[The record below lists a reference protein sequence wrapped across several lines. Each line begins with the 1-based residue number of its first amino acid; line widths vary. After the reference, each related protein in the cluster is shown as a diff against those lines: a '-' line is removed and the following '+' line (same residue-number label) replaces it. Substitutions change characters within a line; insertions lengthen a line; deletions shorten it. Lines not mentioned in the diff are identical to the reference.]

1 MKTSPKFT
9 VILVAFLVGCGSQ
22 VFAEGQL
29 GATKGPT
36 SKLYLSESKGTGH
49 IYADGK
55 IFEPKQATAFDA
67 PGTVIETEVD
77 SHQAYVYSNGTAMYV
92 DANTRV
98 EVNRFVQDR
107 FLPNSNTTEAEPS
120 ASQSDIFLWHGL
132 VGVCTSQLTSG
143 TTMNYS
149 TAHGTVTI
157 RGRKIAIQ
165 TTPTETTVYLIDG
178 DVTVRT
184 GKQDTGGQVLKSG
197 ERAIIRP
204 SAAGAPSTV
213 TIDQIDKKLL
223 AELDEK
229 VTVACNARRTVS
241 FETIEKTAEF
251 GPAGQNGAAGTDPT
265 GEIVAQPVVP
275 QTPPAN
281 VTVSPDRIP

>member
-1 MKTSPKFT
+1 MG
-9 VILVAFLVGCGSQ
+9 VGSQ
-22 VFAEGQL
+22 VLAEGQL

-67 PGTVIETEVD
+67 PGTVIETEAD

-92 DANTRV
+92 DANTRIQ
-98 EVNRFVQDR
+98 VNRFVQEG

-132 VGVCTSQLTSG
+132 VGVCTSQLVSG
-143 TTMNYS
+143 TSMNYS
-149 TAHGTVTI
+149 TAHATVTI

-184 GKQDTGGQVLKSG
+184 GKQDTGGHVLVSG
-197 ERAIIRP
+197 ERAIVRP
-204 SAAGAPSTV
+204 GVAGSPPTV

-223 AELDEK
+223 AELDDK

-241 FETIEKTAEF
+241 FETIEKSAEF
-251 GPAGQNGAAGTDPT
+251 GPAGQNGAGGTTP
-265 GEIVAQPVVP
+265 GQEIVAQPVVP
-275 QTPPAN
+275 QAPPTN
-281 VTVSPDRIP
+281 ITVSPDRVP

>member
-9 VILVAFLVGCGSQ
+9 AVFVAILVGCGSQ

-36 SKLYLSESKGTGH
+36 SKLYLSETKGTGH

-67 PGTVIETEVD
+67 PGTVIETETD

-92 DANTRV
+92 DASTRL
-98 EVNRFVQDR
+98 EVNRFVQER

-120 ASQSDIFLWHGL
+120 ASQSDIFLWRGL
-132 VGVCTSQLTSG
+132 VGVCTSQLLSG
-143 TTMNYS
+143 STMNYS
-149 TAHGTVTI
+149 TEHGTVTI

-165 TTPTETTVYLIDG
+165 TSPAETIVYLIDG

-184 GKQDTGGQVLKSG
+184 GKLDTGGHVLKSG

-204 SAAGAPSTV
+204 GTAGSPPTV
-213 TIDQIDKKLL
+213 TIDEIDKKFL
-223 AELDEK
+223 AALDEK

-241 FETIEKTAEF
+241 FETIEKSAEF
-251 GPAGQNGAAGTDPT
+251 GAAGSNPGDNTNP
-265 GEIVAQPVVP
+265 GEIVPVPVVP
-275 QTPPAN
+275 QAPPVN
-281 VTVSPDRIP
+281 ITVSPDRI

>member
-1 MKTSPKFT
+1 MKTSPKFAA
-9 VILVAFLVGCGSQ
+9 ILVAILVGCGSQ

-36 SKLYLSESKGTGH
+36 SKLYLSETKGKGH
-49 IYADGK
+49 IYTDGK

-67 PGTVIETEVD
+67 PGTIIETEAE

-92 DANTRV
+92 DANTRI
-98 EVNRFVQDR
+98 EVNRFVQER
-107 FLPNSNTTEAEPS
+107 FQPNSNTTEAEPS

-132 VGVCTSQLTSG
+132 VGVCTSQLVSG
-143 TTMNYS
+143 TTMNY
-149 TAHGTVTI
+149 TTEHATVNI
-157 RGRKIAIQ
+157 RGRKIALQ

-204 SAAGAPSTV
+204 GAAGSPPTV

-241 FETIEKTAEF
+241 FETIEKSAEF
-251 GPAGQNGAAGTDPT
+251 GAAGQNGGAGGAP
-265 GEIVAQPVVP
+265 GEEIVAQPVVP
-275 QTPPAN
+275 QAPPTN
-281 VTVSPDRIP
+281 ITVSPDRIP

>member
-1 MKTSPKFT
+1 MA
-9 VILVAFLVGCGSQ
+9 L
-22 VFAEGQL
+22 AEGQL
-29 GATKGPT
+29 GPTKGPT
-36 SKLYLSESKGTGH
+36 SKLYLSETKGTGH

-67 PGTVIETEVD
+67 SGTVIETDAD

-92 DANTRV
+92 DASSRV

-132 VGVCTSQLTSG
+132 VGVCTSQLVSG
-143 TTMNYS
+143 STMNYA
-149 TAHGTVTI
+149 TAHATVNI
-157 RGRKIAIQ
+157 RGRKIAIA
-165 TTPTETTVYLIDG
+165 TTPTETIVYLIDG

-197 ERAIIRP
+197 ERAVIRP
-204 SAAGAPSTV
+204 GTAGAPPTV
-213 TIDQIDKKLL
+213 TIDLIDKKLL
-223 AELDEK
+223 AELDDK

-241 FETIEKTAEF
+241 FETIEKSAEF
-251 GPAGQNGAAGTDPT
+251 GPAGQNNGTTGTAGE
-265 GEIVAQPVVP
+265 EIVPVPVVP
-275 QTPPAN
+275 QAPPTN
-281 VTVSPDRIP
+281 ITVSPDRIL